1 MTAEEKE
8 TLINELK
15 YTFPDIPEEEILQA
29 ISLYE
34 NLQFDKA
41 KLKIKI
47 LIIERL
53 IMTLEEKIRLGE
65 LEIENKGKLEAL
77 KELLKDLQNAE
88 KKANS
93 KVGVFYIEKD

>member
-1 MTAEEKE
+1 MTAEGKE
-8 TLINELK
+8 TLINKLK
-15 YTFPDIPEEEILQA
+15 YTFPDIPEEEILKA

-34 NLQFDKA
+34 NLPLDKA

-47 LIIERL
+47 LIVERL

-77 KELLKDLQNAE
+77 KELLKDLQNTE
-88 KKANS
+88 KKSSS